1 MGRGESENKGR
12 VRRKGNV
19 CFRGCPQQ
27 PVSNRHSR
35 DLSLADLCLPP
46 WTALVVDFRTLESAQ
61 RHLVNSVNFCVL
73 IISILEHYKMRL

>member
-27 PVSNRHSR
+27 PVSNTQW
-35 DLSLADLCLPP
+35 DLSLAGLCLPP
-46 WTALVVDFRTLESAQ
+46 RTALVVDFRTLESAQ
-61 RHLVNSVNFCVL
+61 SHLVNSVNFCVL